1 MTGHWERE
9 AANWIA
15 WARTPGHDV
24 YWSYRDAFFEL
35 VPPPGR
41 ATLEVGCGEGRVCRD
56 LASRGHVVT
65 GIDQSLSL
73 VRAAAEA
80 HPEGIYAIADAS
92 ALPFDDGSFDLVVA
106 YNSLMD
112 MEDMPGAVRE
122 AERVLAPGGAFCV
135 CITNPIADLARWNG
149 NGWTLERPYIQPGR
163 YEGTFTRDGLTMTFS
178 GWTRPLS
185 DYSRA
190 LEAAGLRI
198 AALREPVPPSRRD
211 DALPMFVMWRA
222 AR

>member
-1 MTGHWERE
+1 MKSHWEQE

-92 ALPFDDGSFDLVVA
+92 ALPFDDESFNLVVA

-135 CITNPIADLARWNG
+135 CITNPVA
-149 NGWTLERPYIQPGR
+149 T
-163 YEGTFTRDGLTMTFS
+163 
-178 GWTRPLS
+178 
-185 DYSRA
+185 SRA
-190 LEAAGLRI
+190 GTATAGRSS
-198 AALREPVPPSRRD
+198 ARTSSRVPTRGPSHGTG
-211 DALPMFVMWRA
+211 
-222 AR
+222 